1 MSRMLTGLPSGIRET
16 PDTCTYFS
24 RWPLLSMGAGLSRV
38 AGRDKL
44 HRRLNGESKRR
55 AARDVERQVSANIDA
70 GQPDQG
76 DGAERKGAA
85 NRAGAGHGGRAQG
98 GGDGS
103 VPG

>member
-1 MSRMLTGLPSGIRET
+1 
-16 PDTCTYFS
+16 
-24 RWPLLSMGAGLSRV
+24 MGAELSRV

-55 AARDVERQVSANIDA
+55 AARDVERQVSANIEA

-76 DGAERKGAA
+76 DGAQRKGAA
-85 NRAGAGHGGRAQG
+85 SRAEAGNGGRAQG
-98 GGDGS
+98 DGDGC

>member
-1 MSRMLTGLPSGIRET
+1 
-16 PDTCTYFS
+16 
-24 RWPLLSMGAGLSRV
+24 MGAELSRV

-55 AARDVERQVSANIDA
+55 AARDVERQVSANIEA

-76 DGAERKGAA
+76 DGAQREGAA
-85 NRAGAGHGGRAQG
+85 NRAEAGNGGRAKG
-98 GGDGS
+98 DGDGS